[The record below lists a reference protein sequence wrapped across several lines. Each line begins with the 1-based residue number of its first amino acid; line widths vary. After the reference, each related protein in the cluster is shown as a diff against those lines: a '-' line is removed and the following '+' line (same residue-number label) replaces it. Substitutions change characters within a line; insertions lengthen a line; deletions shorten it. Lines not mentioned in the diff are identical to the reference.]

1 MPILDYT
8 INILNLNLNLW
19 NVLSLKWPIY
29 EMSVYEMSFYEKS
42 FYDMFFYEMSFYV
55 SMPFYVI
62 ICNIH
67 TVDWS
72 GVNLISYSTPFLYCP
87 APNWVGRTS
96 LHCFDLCAVLYS
108 EFNCIMSKN
117 GVYRMNPMTRGLPF
131 RFKMKSNAQFNI
143 NTRKICHFNIF
154 LFDAFLLKIETQ
166 AVTLKRY
173 FISIP
178 NSHCRLE

>member
-42 FYDMFFYEMSFYV
+42 FYDMFFYELSFYV
-55 SMPFYVI
+55 STPFYVI

-87 APNWVGRTS
+87 APNELAE
-96 LHCFDLCAVLYS
+96 LHCTVSTCVPYFILSLTVLWAKMACTGWTPWLGGYLSDL
-108 EFNCIMSKN
+108 KW
-117 GVYRMNPMTRGLPF
+117 NPMHNLILTHAKF
-131 RFKMKSNAQFNI
+131 
-143 NTRKICHFNIF
+143 
-154 LFDAFLLKIETQ
+154 
-166 AVTLKRY
+166 VTLTFFYLTPFCWKLKRRQ
-173 FISIP
+173 S
-178 NSHCRLE
+178 L